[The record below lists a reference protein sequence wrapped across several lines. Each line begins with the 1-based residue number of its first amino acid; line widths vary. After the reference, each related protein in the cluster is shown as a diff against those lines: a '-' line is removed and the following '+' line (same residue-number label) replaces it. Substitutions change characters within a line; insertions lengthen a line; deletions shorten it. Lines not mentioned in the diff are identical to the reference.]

1 MEDERDVATTWS
13 RRADSIPHIAWISGT
28 DGRTEHVNR
37 LGLNYTGVPV
47 DRLRQRGWTSV
58 VHPDDRRGAVQG
70 WKEAVRT
77 GVLYDSQYRIRGA
90 DGRFRWHAVRAAPL
104 RDANGDVEKWVGTA
118 TDIDDFIRGAS
129 LRSAVMSQVADGV
142 YADDAEGRLTY
153 MNRAACKMLGWAE
166 ADLRGMRTHD
176 VIHAH
181 LDGTPVIGTECA
193 LRTEGT
199 QGRLMQAVGEVFLRK
214 DGSKFPVAYSAI
226 PLRVESI
233 GEGRAVVFR
242 DISEPGTSPVLIRV
256 LIVDSDP
263 STSGA
268 FEAVLNRH
276 EGVDVVAAETTAAAA
291 IASVNSLHPD
301 VVLLDYALPD
311 RDGVATTQII
321 KAENPD
327 TSVILMTD
335 NYNDTIA
342 AGGIAA
348 GCAGVLDKGRAWVEL
363 VSAVRAAFHGET
375 RISQRELQRV
385 VSALG
390 GDARHGRPADLTD
403 RERQVLACM
412 TEGLSNRQVA
422 DRLGLT
428 TNTVRNHV
436 QRVLYKLNV
445 HSRLEAVLIATGQG
459 LLTSGP

>member
-1 MEDERDVATTWS
+1 MQGEPDIATTWI
-13 RRADSIPHIAWISGT
+13 RRADWIPHIAWIADT

-37 LGLNYTGVPV
+37 LGLDYTGVPV
-47 DRLRQRGWTSV
+47 DGLRDWGWTSV
-58 VHPDDRRGAVQG
+58 IHPDDRRDALQG
-70 WKEAVRT
+70 WKNAVRR
-77 GVLYDSQYRIRGA
+77 GVPYDSRYRIKGA
-90 DGRFRWHAVRAAPL
+90 DGRFRWHAVRAAPG

-118 TDIDDFIRGAS
+118 TDIDDFIHGAS

-166 ADLRGMRTHD
+166 ADLCGLRTHD

-181 LDGTPVIGTECA
+181 LDRTPVIGTECA

-199 QGRLMQAVGEVFLRK
+199 QGRLAPAAAEVFVRK
-214 DGSKFPVAYSAI
+214 DGSTFPVAYSAI
-226 PLRVESI
+226 PLRVGSI
-233 GEGRAVVFR
+233 GEGKAVVFR
-242 DISEPGTSPVLIRV
+242 DVSEPGTPAMLIRV
-256 LIVDSDP
+256 LIADGDP
-263 STSGA
+263 RTSEA

-291 IASVNSLHPD
+291 ISSVKALHPD

-311 RDGVATTQII
+311 CDGVATTLII

-335 NYNDTIA
+335 TYNDTIA
-342 AGGIAA
+342 TGGIAA

-385 VSALG
+385 VAALG
-390 GDARHGRPADLTD
+390 GDARHGRAADLTE

-422 DRLGLT
+422 DRLGVT

-436 QRVLYKLNV
+436 QRILYKLNV
-445 HSRLEAVLIATGQG
+445 HSRLEAVVIG
-459 LLTSGP
+459 TSINASI